1 MDAGEDDAI
10 LARAVVEHKL
20 QQLLGLLHRLA
31 RLDLDGAEVRLGEGV
46 KVDLVSEQRLDL
58 DLGEV
63 DDLLLLHFGGSGFR
77 LVGLLGHVQRL
88 HRGEE
93 DDVADGVGTAE
104 HHRAA
109 VDAEAQAARRGQTV
123 FEGHDVILVHHLG
136 LVVAVGALFD
146 LRLEALVLIHRVVEL
161 SESVAHL
168 AAADEHLVALG
179 EVRVRRAAL
188 GKRAHFD
195 GVHGDERRLDEGL
208 LDLLVEGLVQGVAPG
223 LVHAVHVDADALGE
237 RDGGLGVALD
247 RHKVRAGHFLDG
259 VSHRDALPRRG
270 QVNVL
275 AEPPDLIGAEDL
287 LRGAGEDGLEDVHH
301 AVEVRVGLI
310 ELAGGKLGV
319 MLGVHTLVAEDAAD
333 LVHALHAADDQ
344 AL

>member
-1 MDAGEDDAI
+1 M
-10 LARAVVEHKL
+10 
-20 QQLLGLLHRLA
+20 
-31 RLDLDGAEVRLGEGV
+31 
-46 KVDLVSEQRLDL
+46 
-58 DLGEV
+58 
-63 DDLLLLHFGGSGFR
+63 
-77 LVGLLGHVQRL
+77 
-88 HRGEE
+88 
-93 DDVADGVGTAE
+93 
-104 HHRAA
+104 
-109 VDAEAQAARRGQTV
+109 
-123 FEGHDVILVHHLG
+123 
-136 LVVAVGALFD
+136 
-146 LRLEALVLIHRVVEL
+146 
-161 SESVAHL
+161 
-168 AAADEHLVALG
+168 
-179 EVRVRRAAL
+179 
-188 GKRAHFD
+188 
-195 GVHGDERRLDEGL
+195 L

-275 AEPPDLIGAEDL
+275 AEPLDLIGAEDL

-310 ELAGGKLGV
+310 ELAGRELRV
-319 MLGVHTLVAEDAAD
+319 VLGVHALVAEDAAD